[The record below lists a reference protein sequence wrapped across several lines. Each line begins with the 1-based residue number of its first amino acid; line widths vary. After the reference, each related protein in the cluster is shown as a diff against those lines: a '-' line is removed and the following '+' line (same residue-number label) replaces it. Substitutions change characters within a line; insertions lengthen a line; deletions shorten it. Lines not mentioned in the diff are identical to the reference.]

1 MQVSN
6 LKTIYDTSKP
16 QGQRLI
22 SVTHNGKELVDTE
35 KYEVCMSGII
45 SRGGDHYDVFKEIKI
60 IREYAP
66 LGDMTIAYFR
76 KHGTISIPLAGRQK
90 DLALQN

>member
-1 MQVSN
+1 MSSH
-6 LKTIYDTSKP
+6 D
-16 QGQRLI
+16 
-22 SVTHNGKELVDTE
+22 GKELVDTQ

-45 SRGGDHYDVFKEIKI
+45 SRGGDHYDVFKEVKI

-76 KHGTISIPLAGRQK
+76 KYGIISTPLAGRQT
-90 DLALQN
+90 DLALRN